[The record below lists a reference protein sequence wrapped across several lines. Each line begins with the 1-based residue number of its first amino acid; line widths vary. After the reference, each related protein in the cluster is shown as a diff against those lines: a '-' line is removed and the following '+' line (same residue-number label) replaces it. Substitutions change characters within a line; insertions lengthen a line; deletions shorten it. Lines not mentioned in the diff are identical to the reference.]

1 MSCKIYTGT
10 PRVLDQEL
18 RNKNDVYGGIN
29 NLTIPTKKIRYVI
42 PIKI

>member
-10 PRVLDQEL
+10 PRVHDQEL
-18 RNKNDVYGGIN
+18 RNQNDVHGGMDSLI
-29 NLTIPTKKIRYVI
+29 IPTKKIRYVI